1 MAHFQNPR
9 HRGFTLT
16 RFVSSFYK
24 TFLRDGLGWLQAGR
38 PRVYLA
44 AFGKHPAWDDHMDD
58 IGLET
63 ESLVTLKRVLYL
75 EGITRNL
82 ATGAWEKLDDSARLP
97 GFNHIFRWQRG
108 SQFLVGTI
116 MSSRDGKGRA
126 HYPLIFCA
134 HVIGPPA
141 PLAAAIEDTLRSLQ
155 AQCSESASTEQI
167 RGFVNEALQNLRG
180 AALSTKSSPSS
191 LPFIQLGELPEL
203 APFRAGKFRAR
214 NEPAASQARIARNAP
229 PKMVDLE
236 ALIAAVQKQIDEDV
250 PVLLLAPLFAT
261 TAWINLIAGNPA
273 PGDFFCLRSS
283 APAQHPAE

>member
-1 MAHFQNPR
+1 
-9 HRGFTLT
+9 
-16 RFVSSFYK
+16 VSSFYK

-82 ATGAWEKLDDSARLP
+82 ATGAWERLDDSARLP
-97 GFNHIFRWQRG
+97 GFNHLFRWQRG

-116 MSSRDGKGRA
+116 MASRDGKGRS
-126 HYPLIFCA
+126 HYPLILCA
-134 HVIGPPA
+134 HIIGPPA
-141 PLAAAIEDTLRSLQ
+141 PIAATIEDTLRSLQ
-155 AQCSESASTEQI
+155 AQCSESASAEQI
-167 RGFVNEALQNLRG
+167 RGYVNEALQNLRG
-180 AALSTKSSPSS
+180 AALSTKSSPAS
-191 LPFIQLGELPEL
+191 LPSIQLGELPEL
-203 APFRAGKFRAR
+203 ASFHPGKFRAR
-214 NEPAASQARIARNAP
+214 NEPAASQARIARSAP
-229 PKMVDLE
+229 PKIVDLE
-236 ALIAAVQKQIDEDV
+236 ALMAAVQKQLDEDV

-261 TAWINLIAGNPA
+261 TAWINLIAGNPG

-283 APAQHPAE
+283 VAAQRPTE